1 MEQIKGLP
9 QTQINWNELAGKID
23 DAKAVMQTAK
33 ASPARGGAPL
43 SVSDGAELPRA
54 VAASVPEIEAPAV
67 TDVYEL
73 ETLAGKIDSNLL
85 AFTETQQK
93 EVADQVLAS
102 YKEALSTF
110 KPATGSGAIFDI
122 YQLVALMLTVAQK
135 QRDATR
141 DIRKA
146 ENAAI
151 QQSIQNQAESQR
163 TAAIAGMAAGMAVCA
178 LQIGIQVIAT
188 VKMSTAYGKQA
199 DVAQSLNQTE
209 VQADL
214 KAAKAAHTDAKAEM
228 LAGQKQL
235 DTISAMPE
243 GPAKAQALSDFMM
256 EHQVGGEDL
265 ASVRANY
272 EAKMEARVSGLDAEV
287 VRLRADLGTHESLVN
302 AHTDYQKAGLE
313 QSKWRAYSDIAS
325 AAGSALQSAVHGV
338 TELVNA
344 KATAKSA
351 DRQEAEEQLEQIK
364 DIFSQSQDVINK
376 VLQLMSAVIQAETQS
391 MRDAIH
397 A

>member
-23 DAKAVMQTAK
+23 DAKEIVQAGKTTLG
-33 ASPARGGAPL
+33 RGTAPL
-43 SVSDGAELPRA
+43 SVTDGAELPRA
-54 VAASVPEIEAPAV
+54 VASSVPEIEAPAK

-73 ETLAGKIDSNLL
+73 ETLAAKIDSNLL

-93 EVADQVLAS
+93 EIADQVLTS
-102 YKEALSTF
+102 YTEALSTF

-141 DIRKA
+141 EIRKA
-146 ENAAI
+146 ENEAI
-151 QQSIQNQAESQR
+151 QQSIQNQAEAQR
-163 TAAIAGMAAGMAVCA
+163 TAAIAGMAAGMAVCV
-178 LQIGIQVIAT
+178 LQIGIQVLAT
-188 VKMSTAYGKQA
+188 VKMANAYGKQA
-199 DVAQSLNQTE
+199 EVAKALDQTE
-209 VQADL
+209 VQTEL
-214 KAAKAAHTDAKAEM
+214 KAAKAAHADAKAEM
-228 LAGQKQL
+228 TAGLKKL
-235 DTISAMPE
+235 DTISEMPE
-243 GPAKAQALSDFMM
+243 GDAKAQALSDFMM
-256 EHQVGGEDL
+256 EHQVGGKDL
-265 ASVRANY
+265 ASVRTNY
-272 EAKMEARVSGLDAEV
+272 EAKMEPRVSNLNAEV
-287 VRLRADLGTHESLVN
+287 VRLRAELGTNESLVN

-313 QSKWRAYSDIAS
+313 QAKWRAYSDIAS
-325 AAGSALQSAVHGV
+325 AGGSALQSAVHGM